1 MLLSQ
6 IIEEMNLEKLYQI
19 YSRIRGNSVT
29 PRQLL
34 KIVIYANMNNISSF
48 ILKCENDFGIKVI
61 YKNKIKKY
69 HLKKLLKKLKRLS
82 IKENIVFVH
91 DKGRRKSLIQKQI
104 KATSSFYFKVMRPL
118 ILF

>member
-1 MLLSQ
+1 
-6 IIEEMNLEKLYQI
+6 
-19 YSRIRGNSVT
+19 
-29 PRQLL
+29 
-34 KIVIYANMNNISSF
+34 MNNISSF

-91 DKGRRKSLIQKQI
+91 DKGRRKLLIQKQI
-104 KATSSFYFKVMRPL
+104 KATSSF
-118 ILF
+118 